1 MKPDLLPGNQ
11 GEFGPESPKLP
22 KCRHNWKKKKMA
34 IDHVTHLI
42 IVDCQP
48 LNSNQLPNGKKENL
62 KSVMKGLQ
70 VASELADFFLM

>member
-1 MKPDLLPGNQ
+1 
-11 GEFGPESPKLP
+11 
-22 KCRHNWKKKKMA
+22 MA

-70 VASELADFFLM
+70 VAIELADFFLICECVRSNINFHPGNQDVDFDMLEIFFSSMY